1 MGGWFFLGG
10 GIRSQKRIA
19 SEFLFFSFFSWV
31 LFPLLFLKKKLLPPS
46 SPAPASRP
54 RLRRWLLSRPGADES
69 ISELSADCSES
80 QARRPAAR
88 SGAEAGCAVGA
99 TPNGP
104 RFGAAA
110 AATSAELDTTAASAT
125 LCGCSKVASPS
136 FEGGLSL
143 LGGTATVETK
153 KER

>member
-1 MGGWFFLGG
+1 MGVFIFFWGG
-10 GIRSQKRIA
+10 GIRSPKKA
-19 SEFLFFSFFSWV
+19 SEFLFSFFWGG
-31 LFPLLFLKKKLLPPS
+31 FPLRFLKKKLTSFFS
-46 SPAPASRP
+46 SACLTPAAPA
-54 RLRRWLLSRPGADES
+54 LALLASGADES

-88 SGAEAGCAVGA
+88 SGAEGMASALPSVL
-99 TPNGP
+99 
-104 RFGAAA
+104 FGAAA
-110 AATSAELDTTAASAT
+110 AATSAELDTTAASAM

-136 FEGGLSL
+136 FDGGLSL

>member
-1 MGGWFFLGG
+1 MGGLFFWGG
-10 GIRSQKRIA
+10 GIRSQKKA
-19 SEFLFFSFFSWV
+19 GEFLFSFLGGGV
-31 LFPLLFLKKKLLPPS
+31 PLRFLKKKLTSFFS
-46 SPAPASRP
+46 SACLTPAAPA
-54 RLRRWLLSRPGADES
+54 LALLASGADES

-88 SGAEAGCAVGA
+88 SGAEGMASALPSVL
-99 TPNGP
+99 
-104 RFGAAA
+104 FGAAA
-110 AATSAELDTTAASAT
+110 AATSAELDTTAASAM

-136 FEGGLSL
+136 FDGGLSL